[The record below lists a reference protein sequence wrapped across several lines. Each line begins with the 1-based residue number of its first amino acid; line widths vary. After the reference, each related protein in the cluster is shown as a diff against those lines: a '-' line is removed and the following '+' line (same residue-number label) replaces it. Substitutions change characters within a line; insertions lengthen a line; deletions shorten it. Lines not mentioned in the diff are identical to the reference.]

1 MAFSRKS
8 SHKCSTGLSS
18 GLCGGSGISL
28 TFSGMMSVLD
38 LCHPAWST
46 SMMTKK
52 SLKVLSDFLE
62 EKIHHFRICVGKDER
77 SDLPQCHA
85 YCGVYVYERS
95 DDLSWR
101 FWPHPPR
108 SPAGSMLVDSPK
120 SAFVLRHDRNRP
132 TVLRVPL
139 GHDFGY
145 LLGEFF
151 LKSSWACASAW
162 T

>member
-1 MAFSRKS
+1 MWWLRYQSYVLRNDEFF
-8 SHKCSTGLSS
+8 GFVPS
-18 GLCGGSGISL
+18 GLVNQHNDEEV
-28 TFSGMMSVLD
+28 FE
-38 LCHPAWST
+38 
-46 SMMTKK
+46 
-52 SLKVLSDFLE
+52 VLSDFLE
-62 EKIHHFRICVGKDER
+62 EKIHHFRVCVGKDER
-77 SDLPQCHA
+77 GKLPKSHA

-108 SPAGSMLVDSPK
+108 SPAGSMLVYTPK
-120 SAFVLRHDRNRP
+120 SAFVLRHDGNRP
-132 TVLRVPL
+132 FVLWVSL
-139 GHDFGY
+139 SHDVGY